1 MHKVE
6 KPSGLAKSMVV
17 EKLRI
22 LACCAWSVSL
32 SGISLVYHHII
43 VVEKKKKYANVATT
57 RRCDGLD

>member
-6 KPSGLAKSMVV
+6 KPSGLARSMVV

-22 LACCAWSVSL
+22 MACCAWSVSL

-43 VVEKKKKYANVATT
+43 VVEKKYVNVATT